1 MLYYTLS
8 HILTANIK
16 YFLIFR
22 FFSLVGMAFFFMRFR
37 SFVWLGTRSRAGRIW
52 PGIYNRRNKFINR
65 LKVCVCLQIYT
76 QKSQPHQDSSVYVV
90 KERCN
95 AVIFAINSIFM
106 RCLHM
111 HRYNIQRIFSL
122 LSLSVSSALS
132 LALSLRGKQ

>member
-1 MLYYTLS
+1 
-8 HILTANIK
+8 
-16 YFLIFR
+16 
-22 FFSLVGMAFFFMRFR
+22 MRFR

-111 HRYNIQRIFSL
+111 HRYNIQRIFSP

-132 LALSLRGKQ
+132 LALSLSEANNNKLLSVNFNFCLFFTFSLIFSLCVY